1 MFFLYTACVAADF
14 QQVKD
19 LIGAELHRI
28 PQLENVSRHVI
39 DDLQM
44 RLKRQAER
52 GTKRVAPPSKD
63 VAVRST
69 RARSDIPRTNAIL
82 AVVKLKAAAKT
93 AVEFKH
99 PIDLGAKQGLLALDM
114 QFDTGLD
121 EAAWV
126 RQVIGETVA
135 LSAPGSIS
143 LACSVLRRRAA
154 FADSALNADGDHL
167 PPSVGG
173 LTAWS
178 RLFRNSAAFTNYV
191 NYLRIGCNGL
201 GLDSSSMKGGL
212 LTRAKATLKKQQGPP
227 RTKSFIQ
234 APLVESLVKQAMRNG
249 AVASGML
256 YIAGYAFLLRV
267 PSELLPATIGDAG
280 EPLVALE

>member
-1 MFFLYTACVAADF
+1 MTCCLLCCFRENCHVFLYTTCVVADL
-14 QQVKD
+14 QQVED
-19 LIGAELHRI
+19 LIGAELHKI
-28 PQLENVSRHVI
+28 PQLENVPRHVI

-44 RLKRQAER
+44 RLKQQAER

-63 VAVRST
+63 IPVRST

-99 PIDLGAKQGLLALDM
+99 PIDLGAKQGILALGM
-114 QFDTGLD
+114 QFNTGLD

-126 RQVIGETVA
+126 RHAIGETVA

-143 LACSVLRRRAA
+143 SACSALRWRAA
-154 FADSALNADGDHL
+154 FADSALSADGDHL

-178 RLFRNSAAFTNYV
+178 RPFRNSATFTNYV
-191 NYLRIGCNGL
+191 NYLRMG
-201 GLDSSSMKGGL
+201 
-212 LTRAKATLKKQQGPP
+212 
-227 RTKSFIQ
+227 
-234 APLVESLVKQAMRNG
+234 
-249 AVASGML
+249 
-256 YIAGYAFLLRV
+256 
-267 PSELLPATIGDAG
+267 
-280 EPLVALE
+280 